1 MKYIKNIRDI
11 TLNDVALVGGKTA
24 SLGEMM
30 HALSSKKFK
39 VPQGFAITSQG
50 YWHFVQA
57 NKLEK
62 KIEAIMHTLSRTAP
76 EREVKI
82 VGKKI
87 RTLFLR
93 ARLPQDL
100 EDEIM
105 QAYAQLSKVYGKYA
119 LSVAVRSSA
128 TAEDLPGASFAGQQE
143 SYLHI
148 QGASALL
155 QACKDCFASL
165 FTDRAIV
172 YRLEKGFDYRKIAL
186 TIAVQKMVRSDKA
199 CSGVAFSLDTET
211 GFNNVVIINAS
222 YGLGESIVQGI
233 VTPDEYTLF
242 KPALK
247 NGFDAL
253 ISKKVGS
260 KKEKLVYGTQRTK
273 ATVWKKVPQ
282 KQQTIFC
289 LSDTEIIELGK
300 LVLEIEEH
308 YSARNKKW
316 TPMDVEWAK
325 DGDDGTLYIVQ
336 ARPETVHSQE
346 NNGGLLT
353 DYVLANKN
361 PKIILEGQSIGQKI
375 VSGPVKI
382 ISSIKHA
389 SLFKRGDILVAEQT
403 DPDWVPLLKIASG
416 VITDS
421 GGRTCHAAIVSRELG
436 IPAIVGT
443 GDGTKTLKNNEQV
456 TLDCSKGSKGYVYEG
471 KQNFTIKK
479 INKTKLAQPPVE
491 LMVNIGD
498 PEQAF
503 AVAQLPSLSGVGLA
517 RLEFIIA
524 STIKVHPLAC
534 LGHKIPDKR
543 VQKQL
548 DALAAAFKSK
558 KDFFVEQLS
567 YGIATIAAAF
577 YPKPVIVRFSDFK
590 SNEYRNLLGGS
601 FFEPHEENPMLGLR
615 GASRYYSDLYKNA
628 FALECKAMKKVYFDK
643 GLNNIIMMIPFVR
656 TVQEA
661 ERVLKLLA
669 DNGLK
674 RRNGLKVYMMVEVPS
689 NVILFDEFCTLFDG
703 FSIGSND
710 LTQFV
715 LAVDRDS
722 ALVAPL
728 FDERNEAVK
737 KMMAWAIEGARACKK
752 HIGICGQAPSDYPE
766 LAKFLIKEGITSLS
780 LNADAII
787 PFLLSIA

>member
-1 MKYIKNIRDI
+1 MPIKIQKYR
-11 TLNDVALVGGKTA
+11 
-24 SLGEMM
+24 
-30 HALSSKKFK
+30 
-39 VPQGFAITSQG
+39 
-50 YWHFVQA
+50 
-57 NKLEK
+57 
-62 KIEAIMHTLSRTAP
+62 
-76 EREVKI
+76 
-82 VGKKI
+82 
-87 RTLFLR
+87 
-93 ARLPQDL
+93 
-100 EDEIM
+100 
-105 QAYAQLSKVYGKYA
+105 
-119 LSVAVRSSA
+119 
-128 TAEDLPGASFAGQQE
+128 
-143 SYLHI
+143 
-148 QGASALL
+148 
-155 QACKDCFASL
+155 
-165 FTDRAIV
+165 
-172 YRLEKGFDYRKIAL
+172 
-186 TIAVQKMVRSDKA
+186 
-199 CSGVAFSLDTET
+199 
-211 GFNNVVIINAS
+211 
-222 YGLGESIVQGI
+222 
-233 VTPDEYTLF
+233 
-242 KPALK
+242 
-247 NGFDAL
+247 
-253 ISKKVGS
+253 
-260 KKEKLVYGTQRTK
+260 
-273 ATVWKKVPQ
+273 
-282 KQQTIFC
+282 
-289 LSDTEIIELGK
+289 
-300 LVLEIEEH
+300 
-308 YSARNKKW
+308 
-316 TPMDVEWAK
+316 
-325 DGDDGTLYIVQ
+325 
-336 ARPETVHSQE
+336 
-346 NNGGLLT
+346 
-353 DYVLANKN
+353 
-361 PKIILEGQSIGQKI
+361 LEGQSIGQKI

-389 SLFKRGDILVAEQT
+389 SLFKRGDILVTEQT
-403 DPDWVPLLKIASG
+403 DPDWLPLLKIASG

-443 GDGTKTLKNNEQV
+443 GNGTKTLKNNEQV

-534 LGHKIPDKR
+534 LEQKIPDKR

-548 DALAAAFKSK
+548 DALAAAFTSK

-628 FALECKAMKKVYFDK
+628 FALECEAMKKVYFDK

-674 RRNGLKVYMMVEVPS
+674 RRHGLKVYMMVEVPS

-787 PFLLSIA
+787 PFLLSCA